1 MFTTKDKQTPEHKPF
16 YKRVLK
22 KAPKFFAI
30 TSFALLGALLVL
42 GFVTWKREGTIA
54 SLWTKP
60 QTGLRLELEE
70 FDQKIKLVAE
80 HRTKILAQLEKIS
93 GKEQEARDRAAA
105 SLRSMSS
112 EDRESVEQ
120 DIRAG
125 KLSSENADKRTAVVA
140 FSECQEAFA
149 LWRQAQALRDGLEKY
164 ELELVRALTERDRLE
179 RRVEMVET
187 LGYDLEDGAN
197 GIDYGLLDDLAAQT
211 DDSLASQAAR
221 DAALTPEDVAESSAD
236 DRAELVAEILE
247 GRTVAETSP
256 FEDELSARLDA
267 LAVAEVPQKE
277 SRNLFVKK
285 TVLVPIG
292 IGIVAAAFLAFG
304 ISLLRNQDAAPVV
317 SPFAQQPQQQLRV
330 QPRNALNTERVLLVV
345 FLTFIG
351 SIFGPIGAILGLLAG
366 LMTSSGALVLRIL
379 GALGFLFLAG
389 VLGIIA
395 LISLVV
401 VLFF

>member
-1 MFTTKDKQTPEHKPF
+1 M
-16 YKRVLK
+16 
-22 KAPKFFAI
+22 KASKNI
-30 TSFALLGALLVL
+30 KIALIVVLGALIVVALAAWQR
-42 GFVTWKREGTIA
+42 GGTVA
-54 SLWTKP
+54 SLWSERP
-60 QTGLRLELEE
+60 PVARRELQEL
-70 FDQKIKLVAE
+70 DKKIKPVAE
-80 HRTKILAQLEKIS
+80 RRAKIREQLNKIE
-93 GKEQEARDRAAA
+93 GKEQEARDAAA
-105 SLRSMSS
+105 AALKSMSS
-112 EDRESVEQ
+112 GERASVEQ
-120 DIRAG
+120 DMRAG
-125 KLSSENADKRTAVVA
+125 KLSSENAKKRAAVVA
-140 FSECQEAFA
+140 FSEYQQAYS
-149 LWRQAQALRDGLEKY
+149 LRRQTQALRDGLEKY
-164 ELELVRALTERDRLE
+164 ELELVRALAERDRLE
-179 RRVEMVET
+179 QRAEMVET
-187 LGYDLEDGAN
+187 LGYDPEDAASEE
-197 GIDYGLLDDLAAQT
+197 IDYGLLDDLAAQT

-285 TVLVPIG
+285 TVFVPIG

>member
-187 LGYDLEDGAN
+187 LGYDLEDGTN

-211 DDSLASQAAR
+211 DDSLASQTAL
-221 DAALTPEDVAESSAD
+221 DSVLTPDDVAGASSAA
-236 DRAELVAEILE
+236 DRAELLEEILE
-247 GRTVAETSP
+247 GRGVSDAPVIDAELGAQLGALTVDDAPRDPAQERFSLKN
-256 FEDELSARLDA
+256 FELT
-267 LAVAEVPQKE
+267 VP
-277 SRNLFVKK
+277 VWM
-285 TVLVPIG
+285 
-292 IGIVAAAFLAFG
+292 GIVA
-304 ISLLRNQDAAPVV
+304 I
-317 SPFAQQPQQQLRV
+317 
-330 QPRNALNTERVLLVV
+330 V
-345 FLTFIG
+345 FLLLF
-351 SIFGPIGAILGLLAG
+351 FAI
-366 LMTSSGALVLRIL
+366 ALVAIWKPFCKFCEDVWDLICDL
-379 GALGFLFLAG
+379 AEAIWDFITEFAEAVWDFICDACEEIWDLFKL
-389 VLGIIA
+389 
-395 LISLVV
+395 
-401 VLFF
+401 

>member
-1 MFTTKDKQTPEHKPF
+1 M
-16 YKRVLK
+16 
-22 KAPKFFAI
+22 KASKNI
-30 TSFALLGALLVL
+30 KIALIVVLGALIVVALAAWQR
-42 GFVTWKREGTIA
+42 GGTVA
-54 SLWTKP
+54 SLWSERP
-60 QTGLRLELEE
+60 PVARRELQEL
-70 FDQKIKLVAE
+70 DKKIKPVAE
-80 HRTKILAQLEKIS
+80 RRAKIREQLNKIES
-93 GKEQEARDRAAA
+93 KEQEARDAAA
-105 SLRSMSS
+105 AALKSMSS
-112 EDRESVEQ
+112 GERASVEQ
-120 DIRAG
+120 DMRAG
-125 KLSSENADKRTAVVA
+125 KLSSENAKKRAAVVA
-140 FSECQEAFA
+140 FSEYQQAYS
-149 LWRQAQALRDGLEKY
+149 LRRQTQALRDGLEKY
-164 ELELVRALTERDRLE
+164 ELELVRALAERDRLE
-179 RRVEMVET
+179 QRAEMVET
-187 LGYDLEDGAN
+187 LGYDPEDAASEE
-197 GIDYGLLDDLAAQT
+197 IDYGLLDDLAAQT

>member
-1 MFTTKDKQTPEHKPF
+1 M
-16 YKRVLK
+16 
-22 KAPKFFAI
+22 KASKNI
-30 TSFALLGALLVL
+30 KIALIVVLGALIVVALAAWQR
-42 GFVTWKREGTIA
+42 GGTVA
-54 SLWTKP
+54 SLWSERP
-60 QTGLRLELEE
+60 PVARRELQEL
-70 FDQKIKLVAE
+70 DKKIKPVAE
-80 HRTKILAQLEKIS
+80 RRAKIREQLNKIE
-93 GKEQEARDRAAA
+93 GKEQEARDAAA
-105 SLRSMSS
+105 AALKSMSS
-112 EDRESVEQ
+112 GERASVEQ
-120 DIRAG
+120 DMRAG
-125 KLSSENADKRTAVVA
+125 KLSSENAKKRAAVVA
-140 FSECQEAFA
+140 FSEYQQAYS
-149 LWRQAQALRDGLEKY
+149 LRSQAQALRDGLKKY
-164 ELELVRALTERDRLE
+164 ELELVRALAERDRLE
-179 RRVEMVET
+179 QRAEMVET
-187 LGYDLEDGAN
+187 LGYDPEDAASVE
-197 GIDYGLLDDLAAQT
+197 IDYGLLDDLAAQT

-285 TVLVPIG
+285 TVFVPIG

-317 SPFAQQPQQQLRV
+317 SPFAQQPQQQLSV

-395 LISLVV
+395 VISLVV

>member
-1 MFTTKDKQTPEHKPF
+1 M
-16 YKRVLK
+16 
-22 KAPKFFAI
+22 KASKNI
-30 TSFALLGALLVL
+30 KIALIVVLGALIVVALAAWQR
-42 GFVTWKREGTIA
+42 GGTVA
-54 SLWTKP
+54 SLWSERP
-60 QTGLRLELEE
+60 PVARRELQEL
-70 FDQKIKLVAE
+70 DKKIKPVAE
-80 HRTKILAQLEKIS
+80 RRAKIREQLNKIE
-93 GKEQEARDRAAA
+93 GKEQEARDAAA
-105 SLRSMSS
+105 AALKSMSS
-112 EDRESVEQ
+112 GERASVEQ
-120 DIRAG
+120 DMRAG
-125 KLSSENADKRTAVVA
+125 KLSSENAKKRAAVVA
-140 FSECQEAFA
+140 FSEYQQAYS
-149 LWRQAQALRDGLEKY
+149 LRRQTQALRDGLEKY
-164 ELELVRALTERDRLE
+164 ELELVRALAERDRLE
-179 RRVEMVET
+179 QRAEMVET
-187 LGYDLEDGAN
+187 LGYDPEDAASEE
-197 GIDYGLLDDLAAQT
+197 IDYGLLDDLAAQT

-285 TVLVPIG
+285 TVFVPIG

-317 SPFAQQPQQQLRV
+317 SPFAQQPQQQLSV